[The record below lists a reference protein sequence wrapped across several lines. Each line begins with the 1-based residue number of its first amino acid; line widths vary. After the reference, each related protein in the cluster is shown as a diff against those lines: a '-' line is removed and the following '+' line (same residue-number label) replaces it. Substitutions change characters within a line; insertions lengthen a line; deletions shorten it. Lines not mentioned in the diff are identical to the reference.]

1 MSQLVTTNDIP
12 NVLTE
17 LEQAFYDIPFENSWF
32 QTENFVLAAQKTPAR
47 AYRALGLRI
56 FDRIQAIKHNIV
68 KAELAQV
75 DYDENEYKLGLP
87 ETSEFDKRR
96 LRLKNKEI
104 EESRKWADKLM
115 NDALQ
120 EISQLYAAFKQY
132 PRYTREQFEAEEA
145 LHFQIEL
152 EQQIETANNGA
163 KESLF
168 NMSVNHIKLKQF
180 LSEPGSLAKLI
191 ENLQADLVK
200 IEDVLQIEQ
209 KKAESKAV
217 A

>member
-1 MSQLVTTNDIP
+1 VSQLVTTNDIP

-68 KAELAQV
+68 KAELSQV
-75 DYDENEYKLGLP
+75 DYDENEYKLGLS

-180 LSEPGSLAKLI
+180 LDEPGSLAKLI